1 VALTGSPALPVPQF
15 VFLEYYMHAEA
26 TAETI
31 MPSDDFFLARQPIL
45 GRDERLVAYELL
57 FRAAGEHVDAR
68 LTDGAAAATA
78 AVISHAS
85 QLGME
90 QVVGEQLAFVNVDE
104 VVLMSDFVRFLPA
117 DKVILEILETVKPT
131 EPLIARVN
139 ELKELGFK
147 FALDDVVV
155 HSADVGKLAELVDII
170 KVDVQGVAPNK
181 LAALAASL
189 RSSPDQKL
197 LAEKVETVGEFRLCL
212 ELGFDYFQ
220 GYYFARPAIMSGK
233 KIAPSELV
241 ILRLLELINS
251 NADNRTIELA
261 VKRDA
266 LTSLNLL
273 RLANSRAV
281 GAGERIDSLSQA
293 LVQLGRRQLQ
303 RWLQILLYT
312 APGARVELNSPLLQ
326 MATTRGKLLEL
337 MTMQVRAGDS
347 ASADTAFTVGIM
359 SLADAL
365 FSMPMQDIL
374 DKVEVAAEVRAA
386 LLEREGEFGMML
398 KVAELL
404 EGAQGG
410 RPLSAALKKLGLTV
424 KQVREIELEA
434 FEWVRELGCEV
445 D

>member
-1 VALTGSPALPVPQF
+1 
-15 VFLEYYMHAEA
+15 MHAEV

-31 MPSDDFFLARQPIL
+31 MPSDEFFLARQPIL

-57 FRAAGEHVDAR
+57 FRAAGEHDDAK

-90 QVVGEQLAFVNVDE
+90 QVVGSQLAFVNVDE

-139 ELKELGFK
+139 ELKALGFK

-155 HSADVGKLAELVDII
+155 HSDDVGILAQLVDII
-170 KVDVQGVAPNK
+170 KVDVQGVEASK
-181 LAALAASL
+181 LAALAESL
-189 RSSPDQKL
+189 RGSPHQKL
-197 LAEKVETVGEFRLCL
+197 LAEKVETVSEFRLCL

-220 GYYFARPAIMSGK
+220 GYYFARPVIMSGK

-251 NADNRTIELA
+251 NADNGTIELA

-266 LTSLNLL
+266 LISLNLL
-273 RLANSRAV
+273 RLANSGAA
-281 GAGERIDSLSQA
+281 GAGERIDSVAQA
-293 LVQLGRRQLQ
+293 LAQLGRRQLQ
-303 RWLQILLYT
+303 RWLQILLYS
-312 APGARVELNSPLLQ
+312 APGGRVELNSPLLQ

-337 MTMQVRAGDS
+337 MTMHVRPGDGT
-347 ASADTAFTVGIM
+347 SADMAFTVGIM
-359 SLADAL
+359 SLMDAL
-365 FSMPMQDIL
+365 FALPMHEIL
-374 DKVEVAAEVRAA
+374 EKVDAADEVRAA
-386 LLEREGEFGMML
+386 LLGREGDFGIML
-398 KVAELL
+398 KVVEML
-404 EGAQGG
+404 ERAQGG
-410 RPLSAALKKLGLTV
+410 RPLSAALKKLRLTV

-445 D
+445 QLAEAT